1 MKGGVINAGE
11 VATSGGLV
19 LLRAKGE
26 GVDVDTSVGGTGVVL
41 EGLDNI
47 EVRTLTLG
55 EAVLAVKLE
64 LSGDDRVLTPAV
76 HVEGGLSKHEGA
88 CIRHIGTL
96 ISGAVTSTG
105 GGSEDTT
112 RDCFGV
118 PSISANTTH
127 GAGVLED
134 TTGGDEGIGSGGLIG
149 STESVDG
156 VGKSINGVSVVEGLG
171 TKSLEQSLASLKGRA
186 VVDVGVGLDNPDEL
200 LARVVEVELD
210 LVAGRADRLVTSELE
225 LLNQILVGVLGHLS
239 ALIGIEED
247 IVDVERGSNQGL
259 LVGGRGGLSGGGGA
273 QVLDGPQALTNG
285 AEINVDLH
293 LVVLQGN
300 QRKGKSGVSAKPE
313 QQGNVEGGLR
323 EGVAGSAHL
332 GGSTGGGAGTRH
344 IGEGGISDVGKLGGV
359 TDHLLVSALLLGGHG
374 KLVPDVHPVT
384 ILAIDALAT
393 NLNLNLGDKLL
404 TDEVQPT
411 GINTG
416 ITRGLHALVDL
427 RESHLQVSAVAQIT
441 VTGDGAGHTAAEIG
455 LAGEGLLNRLHGE
468 VGVASV
474 GHLPEGN
481 LRGSG

>member
-26 GVDVDTSVGGTGVVL
+26 GVDVDTSVGSTGVVL
-41 EGLDNI
+41 ERLDNI

-88 CIRHIGTL
+88 GIRHVGTL

-112 RDCFGV
+112 
-118 PSISANTTH
+118 PLISASTTH

-134 TTGGDEGIGSGGLIG
+134 TTGGDEGIGSGGLSG

-171 TKSLEQSLASLKGRA
+171 TKSLEQSLASLEGRA

-273 QVLDGPQALTNG
+273 QALDGPQALTDG

-427 RESHLQVSAVAQIT
+427 GESHLQVSAVAQIT

-468 VGVASV
+468 VGMASV

>member
-11 VATSGGLV
+11 VATAGGLV
-19 LLRAKGE
+19 LLGAKGE
-26 GVDVDTSVGGTGVVL
+26 GVDVDTSIGGTGVVL

-47 EVRTLTLG
+47 EVRTLTLR

-88 CIRHIGTL
+88 GIGHIGALVVASEAGPLTSA
-96 ISGAVTSTG
+96 ISIH
-105 GGSEDTT
+105 GS
-112 RDCFGV
+112 
-118 PSISANTTH
+118 
-127 GAGVLED
+127 GVLED
-134 TTGGDEGIGSGGLIG
+134 TTGGDEGIGTGGLSG

-171 TKSLEQSLASLKGRA
+171 TKSLVQSLASLKGRA

-210 LVAGRADRLVTSELE
+210 LVTGGADRLVTSELE

-259 LVGGRGGLSGGGGA
+259 LVGGRGRLRSGSGQA
-273 QVLDGPQALTNG
+273 LDGPQALTNG

-332 GGSTGGGAGTRH
+332 GRASGCGAGTRH
-344 IGEGGISDVGKLGGV
+344 IGEGGIGNVGKLGGV
-359 TDHLLVSALLLGGHG
+359 TDHLVVSALLLGRHG

-393 NLNLNLGDKLL
+393 NLNLNLGDELL

-411 GINTG
+411 GICG
-416 ITRGLHALVDL
+416 FSGGHILVNL
-427 RESHLQVSAVAQIT
+427 GESHLQVGAVAQIT

-468 VGVASV
+468 VGMASV

-481 LRGSG
+481 LGGSS